1 MNGAPRF
8 QVMLRC
14 TVGRSSTATAMAALA
29 VELFSVGVVLIKAGL
44 GAARCDY
51 VISWLTNACCSL

>member
-14 TVGRSSTATAMAALA
+14 TLGRSSAAIAAVA
-29 VELFSVGVVLIKAGL
+29 VERFSVGVVLIKAGSE
-44 GAARCDY
+44 AARCDY
-51 VISWLTNACCSL
+51 VISWLTNACCSS

>member
-14 TVGRSSTATAMAALA
+14 TLGRSSTATAIAALA

-44 GAARCDY
+44 EAARCDY
-51 VISWLTNACCSL
+51 VISWLTNASCSL